1 MPAYIIVEVDI
12 TDQAQYEEYK
22 KLTPATVEKYGGKFV
37 LRGQPVE
44 ALEGKW
50 NHDRLVM
57 LQFPDG
63 KSAKSWYNSK
73 EYQEAPFWFSF
84 YDDFVKTAFSLY
96 LLTGGLLT
104 PEWINDADRRKQF
117 YSAPRDRPRRR
128 LSLPGNVSQ
137 LNPLLLHRY

>member
-73 EYQEAPFWFSF
+73 EYQEAKEIRS
-84 YDDFVKTAFSLY
+84 KA
-96 LLTGGLLT
+96 G
-104 PEWINDADRRKQF
+104 
-117 YSAPRDRPRRR
+117 SAKFF
-128 LSLPGNVSQ
+128 LIESE
-137 LNPLLLHRY
+137 